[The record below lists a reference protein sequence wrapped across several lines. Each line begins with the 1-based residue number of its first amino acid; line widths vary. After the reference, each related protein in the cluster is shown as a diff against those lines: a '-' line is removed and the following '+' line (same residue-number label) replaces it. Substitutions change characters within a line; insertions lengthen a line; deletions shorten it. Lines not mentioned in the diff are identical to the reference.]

1 MCLGIP
7 AKVVSLNG
15 DMALIDASGVKRE
28 VSAALLADIDPGDYV
43 LVHAGFA
50 LARITDEE
58 DAETGRIISDLTE
71 V

>member
-7 AKVVSLNG
+7 AKVVSLDG

-50 LARITDEE
+50 LAKITENEGQETERLLSELEE
-58 DAETGRIISDLTE
+58 D
-71 V
+71 

>member
-7 AKVVSLNG
+7 AKVVGLDG

-50 LARITDEE
+50 LAKITDAEGQETEKLLSELAE
-58 DAETGRIISDLTE
+58 D
-71 V
+71 